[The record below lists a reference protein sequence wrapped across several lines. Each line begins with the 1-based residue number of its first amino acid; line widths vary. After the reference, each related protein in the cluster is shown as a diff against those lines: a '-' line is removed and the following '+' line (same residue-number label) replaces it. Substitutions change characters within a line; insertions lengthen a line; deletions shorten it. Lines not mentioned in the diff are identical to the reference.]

1 MGQGTRNIAVT
12 FDIVLILIRPQNAK
26 ELYNLRHSSLRN
38 AIERIFSV
46 MKKRFQVLTNQLE
59 YSYKIQVR
67 LVKVICCL
75 HNIIRLTGGDD
86 LFDEM
91 WIQND
96 EESSESTG
104 NHMPIGDV
112 VVYKAVTAVEIRQAN
127 VLRDTIA
134 DKYVG
139 RVLPIQKTK

>member
-1 MGQGTRNIAVT
+1 MGQGTENVVVT
-12 FDIVLILIRPQNAK
+12 FGIINFTRPQNAK

-38 AIERIFSV
+38 AIERIFGV
-46 MKKRFQVLTNQLE
+46 MKKWFPVLTNQLE

-67 LVKVICCL
+67 LMKVICCL

-96 EESSESTG
+96 KGSGESTE
-104 NHMPIGDV
+104 NHMPTGDV
-112 VVYKAVTAVEIRQAN
+112 VVYKAV
-127 VLRDTIA
+127 
-134 DKYVG
+134 
-139 RVLPIQKTK
+139 